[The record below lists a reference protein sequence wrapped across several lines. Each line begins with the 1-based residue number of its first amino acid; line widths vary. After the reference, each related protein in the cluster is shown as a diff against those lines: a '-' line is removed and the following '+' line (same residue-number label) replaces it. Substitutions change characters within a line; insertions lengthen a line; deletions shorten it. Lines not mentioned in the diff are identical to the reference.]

1 MADGVFRECESS
13 THNWEVSEVKQ
24 SLKCNTCSK
33 YKGELEEMTKELS
46 TSKKIIQ
53 LLLEDLNTF
62 KDPTPDARNNPHVSN
77 KLSTSWETVNA
88 KPSKSHKVKASI
100 QDQLPIPVIP
110 ITNRYSALHNLKN
123 NTEFPR
129 HIQFQRNKKNTSTRQ
144 NKITDSP
151 KKKEKENLIDW
162 RQSYAWLCQQTW

>member
-1 MADGVFRECESS
+1 
-13 THNWEVSEVKQ
+13 
-24 SLKCNTCSK
+24 
-33 YKGELEEMTKELS
+33 MTKELL

-62 KDPTPDARNNPHVSN
+62 KDPMPDARNNPHVNN
-77 KLSTSWETVNA
+77 KLSTSWDIVNV
-88 KPSKSHKVKASI
+88 KPRKSHKVKAII

-129 HIQFQRNKKNTSTRQ
+129 HIQFQRNKRIHSRG
-144 NKITDSP
+144 KIKSLTLQ
-151 KKKEKENLIDW
+151 KKGKRE
-162 RQSYAWLCQQTW
+162 SY